1 LLLSQGQGTPW
12 NLRAAAQSKGDHFL
26 RNPGGTRC
34 QQARCQPHDPG
45 KSRSILIEGTRP
57 HNVHECAGTRAH
69 THTHTQAQRPC
80 THRCTERRVGWSL
93 AELCGLCWCQVPAV
107 TLHCGFCFLLLQ
119 TVCCRDTRCD
129 YGGMRSRATEPPYHS
144 HKCMHMSFPRC
155 VRRQGPAC
163 LHLDLAAHPCLTQGT
178 D

>member
-1 LLLSQGQGTPW
+1 MQFETQKEANNTGGGFLST
-12 NLRAAAQSKGDHFL
+12 L
-26 RNPGGTRC
+26 
-34 QQARCQPHDPG
+34 
-45 KSRSILIEGTRP
+45 KSETKQNQTKKKKKRMLW
-57 HNVHECAGTRAH
+57 GTRAH

-155 VRRQGPAC
+155 VRRQGTAC